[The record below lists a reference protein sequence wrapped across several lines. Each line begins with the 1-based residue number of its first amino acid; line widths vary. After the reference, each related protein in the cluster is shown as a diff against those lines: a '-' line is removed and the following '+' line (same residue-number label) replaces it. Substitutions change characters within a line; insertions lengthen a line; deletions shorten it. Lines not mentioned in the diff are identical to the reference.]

1 MGASPLR
8 STATSAGLAA
18 GFCAHCRLGLAGIHG
33 VGRSPLA
40 SRRRAFQAVSS
51 LSHHPTRLADTGT
64 GWGKSPVCCI
74 RQAVVRLMPVMSL
87 TLRQG
92 SSRSSRSSILPALP
106 ASDHGPPCVV
116 CPSSAM
122 ASRPGRR
129 RCACPHLTDLALCPD
144 LQKVERIVGA
154 RPDMQTRRS
163 ACSRRPQPGQRR
175 RLQPDAQSGEM
186 AGRLGTCQKLTGAHV
201 RKPRHDPLSSG
212 LHCTAFVTERPAAR
226 AR

>member
-1 MGASPLR
+1 MSQKPKSIWSGETALGRTRRRAEAVVRLGTATVGAAPPVL
-8 STATSAGLAA
+8 TATSAGLAA
-18 GFCAHCRLGLAGIHG
+18 GFCAHCRMGLIGIHG

-40 SRRRAFQAVSS
+40 SRRWAFQAVSS

-64 GWGKSPVCCI
+64 GWGKSPVCCM

-122 ASRPGRR
+122 TSRPGRR
-129 RCACPHLTDLALCPD
+129 RCARPHLTDLASCPD
-144 LQKVERIVGA
+144 LQKVERVIGT
-154 RPDMQTRRS
+154 RPDVQTRRS
-163 ACSRRPQPGQRR
+163 VGSR
-175 RLQPDAQSGEM
+175 
-186 AGRLGTCQKLTGAHV
+186 
-201 RKPRHDPLSSG
+201 
-212 LHCTAFVTERPAAR
+212 
-226 AR
+226 